1 MPTTR
6 TTPPDLA
13 AVRAR
18 TLAGL
23 RDASSAEDI
32 AGAEHC
38 AQRLH
43 AVLRVRDRPGDNVVL
58 VAYGGGK
65 DSTYTLAFVRM
76 VQLLLHDRYGSTFRL
91 RSATNRQA
99 GMPQAV
105 MDNIDRAY
113 QALSFDQ
120 DPDCSAIM
128 IEADEVR
135 PFRRDEPA
143 LPRVLARNRLDMLMT
158 GHRTLAEGRPTFC
171 NSCNLSMVNSFGIA
185 AGYDGGVDI
194 VITGDSPA
202 EQRAYYLWVN
212 RLARDRGRRPRQPG
226 GASFG
231 SFLRSADAIAGAYFT
246 EIYGADA
253 KDEVAVRGVTSDVPE
268 ALRFFS
274 IFEDTG
280 YSSSNHWP
288 LLTGFLGFEFDEL
301 AFSFTESD
309 CANPTLMAHL
319 RGLKCERL
327 YGREYGEGLDE
338 YVAFATRLMRAKE
351 FPDWLIERI
360 RERYAGPDAAQR
372 MRERANGFAAQA
384 YGIGEEQLI
393 CMVYSPFAGKGERLT
408 DYLTRERPQLL
419 PRLDEIHDFLAGGAG
434 DEVADELCAASGLE
448 PRQLR
453 TLYGGAT
460 LLGTPAGGGNILH
473 AMLDGDPHKEVI
485 MTRRTPDGPLEPEL
499 LSGR

>member
-6 TTPPDLA
+6 TVPPDLA
-13 AVRAR
+13 DIRAR

-23 RDASSAEDI
+23 RDALSAEDV
-32 AGAEHC
+32 AGAENC
-38 AQRLH
+38 AQRLY
-43 AVLRVRDRPGDNVVL
+43 AALPVRERPGDNVVL

-113 QALSFDQ
+113 QALGFAE
-120 DPDCSAIM
+120 DPDCTAIM
-128 IEADEVR
+128 IEDDEVR
-135 PFRRDEPA
+135 PFGRDEPA
-143 LPRVLARNRLDMLMT
+143 SPRVLARNRLDMLMT
-158 GHRTLAEGRPTFC
+158 GHRTMAEGRPTFC

-185 AGYDGGVDI
+185 TAYDGGVDL

-202 EQRAYYLWVN
+202 EQRSYYLWVN
-212 RLARDRGRRPRQPG
+212 RLARNHGRQPRQPG
-226 GASFG
+226 DAGFG
-231 SFLRSADAIAGAYFT
+231 SFLRSADAIAGVYFT
-246 EIYGADA
+246 EIFGADA
-253 KDEVAVRGVTSDVPE
+253 KDEVAARGVASDVPKE
-268 ALRFFS
+268 LRFFS

-280 YSSSNHWP
+280 YSSLHHWP
-288 LLTGFLGFEFDEL
+288 LLTGFLGFAFDEL

-327 YGREYGEGLDE
+327 YGRDYGEGLDE
-338 YVAFATRLMRAKE
+338 YVAFATRLMHTKE
-351 FPDWLIERI
+351 FPDWLVDRV
-360 RERYAGPDAAQR
+360 RQRYDGPDAAVR
-372 MRERANGFAAQA
+372 MRERANGFAAEA
-384 YGIGEEQLI
+384 YGLGEEQLI
-393 CMVYSPFAGKGERLT
+393 CMVYSPFAGKGERLG
-408 DYLTRERPQLL
+408 DYLTRERPHLL
-419 PRLDEIHDFLAGGAG
+419 DRLDEIHDFLAGGP
-434 DEVADELCAASGLE
+434 DSDVAAELSAASGLE

-460 LLGTPAGGGNILH
+460 LLGVSEGRGNILQ

-485 MTRRTPDGPLEPEL
+485 MTRRSPDGPLEPEL